1 MKKYTSTRT
10 WQTNF
15 TICISEWCTAW
26 KISLHPYTTIT
37 DVGQKD
43 LDIQYITLHIW
54 LCFKT
59 ANDDLGFTQNNFW
72 AKCILQNPTDAIYI
86 YLETALPIT
95 DLAELYI
102 IDQVSG
108 KISKR

>member
-1 MKKYTSTRT
+1 
-10 WQTNF
+10 
-15 TICISEWCTAW
+15 
-26 KISLHPYTTIT
+26 LHPYTTIT

-43 LDIQYITLHIW
+43 FDIQYIMTHYEQLTR
-54 LCFKT
+54 CFKT
-59 ANDDLGFTQNNFW
+59 ANDDLGFTQNNFLG
-72 AKCILQNPTDAIYI
+72 ILQNPTDADLHY

-108 KISKR
+108 KISKAISGDALPF

>member
-1 MKKYTSTRT
+1 M
-10 WQTNF
+10 
-15 TICISEWCTAW
+15 
-26 KISLHPYTTIT
+26 HPS
-37 DVGQKD
+37 KS
-43 LDIQYITLHIW
+43 
-54 LCFKT
+54 
-59 ANDDLGFTQNNFW
+59 
-72 AKCILQNPTDAIYI
+72 NPRLTY